1 MDPLEFRL
9 LNDFQRD
16 FPLCAEPY
24 AALAA
29 QLGSDEQ
36 TVLETLRRLH
46 NDGCLS
52 RIGAVF
58 GPRRVGASTLA
69 ALAVPPEHLES
80 VADLVSAHPEVNH
93 NYEREHTFNL
103 WFVVTA
109 PDQQQLERVL
119 GEIERETGCELIVL
133 PLLEEFHIDLGFDL
147 QGRGRTQGRS
157 RPIDPADMYHPTDM
171 ERGLMASLQ
180 AGLEFAPRPFARLAR
195 QTGLGEHEILAMI
208 ESWLADGRIKRFG
221 VVVRHHELG
230 FNANAM
236 TVWDV
241 PDELLAEFGARLAAE
256 PAVTLCYRR
265 ARHLPVWT
273 YNLYCMIHGR
283 ERAEVV
289 GQIKSMRYRLG
300 LVEFPHA
307 VLFSRQRFKQ
317 QGARYFQCSEAA
329 NG

>member
-1 MDPLEFRL
+1 MNALELRL

-16 FPLCAEPY
+16 FPLCAQPY

-29 QLGSDEQ
+29 QLGSDEP
-36 TVLETLRRLH
+36 TILDTLQRLH
-46 NDGCLS
+46 HDGCLS

-58 GPRRVGASTLA
+58 APRRVGASTLA
-69 ALAVPPEHLES
+69 ALAVPPEQLENI
-80 VADLVSAHPEVNH
+80 ADRVSAYPEVNH
-93 NYEREHTFNL
+93 NYEREHRFNL

-109 PDQQQLERVL
+109 SDAQQLERVL
-119 GEIERETGCELIVL
+119 RDIKTGTGCQLIVL

-147 QGRGRTQGRS
+147 QGGGRTQGRS
-157 RPIDPADMYHPTDM
+157 RRIDPADMYHPTDL
-171 ERGLMASLQ
+171 ERVLMAALQ
-180 AGLEFAPRPFARLAR
+180 AGLELVPRPFDRLAQ
-195 QTGLGEHEILAMI
+195 QTGLGEDEILAMI

-230 FNANAM
+230 YNANAM
-236 TVWDV
+236 TMWDV
-241 PDELLAEFGARLAAE
+241 PDGRVGELGALLAQE

-265 ARHLPVWT
+265 ERHLPAWS

-283 ERAEVV
+283 ERAQVV
-289 GQIKSMRYRLG
+289 AQIKAMRYRLG

-317 QGARYFQCSEAA
+317 QGARYFQCGDAT